1 MSDSGVLS
9 LQWGVWVCILKE
21 ESLWSEWAEGTQ

>member
-9 LQWGVWVCILKE
+9 LQWGVWVHILKE
-21 ESLWSEWAEGTQ
+21 ESLWSEWAGGT

>member
-9 LQWGVWVCILKE
+9 EQQGIWVCILKE
-21 ESLWSEWAEGTQ
+21 ESLWSEWAGGTQ